1 MGRVD
6 WTDSI
11 RKLYRQRW
19 RIWVVAC
26 LAHTVG
32 LFHRVAMAPM
42 ADRIMADFGV
52 SATVFGSLGAGYF
65 YVYAAM
71 QLPAGTLAD
80 TLGPRRVI
88 TVGLLL
94 SAAGSLIMSQAPSF
108 AALYAG
114 RLIVSFGVS
123 VVWLSALKLIMEWF
137 RSRELATMTGLS
149 SSLVNLGQVA
159 AATPLALMIMSMGW
173 RMSLVTIAQV
183 TFGLAAASWFI
194 IKDSPAQVGLPPISQ
209 LDGRAA
215 HRDAEARDA
224 PSLGLSQ
231 RFKIVFGNKRL
242 WPLFL
247 VHFGIYGAYSTFFH
261 NWAVV
266 YLMQTYGVARD
277 FAANFILIAAL
288 GQISGAPLVGFLS
301 DRVLRRRRLP
311 AVIFAAIC
319 LTSFLFLALWR
330 GGHLPLEVLYPV
342 CFLVGLGIGAVPLI
356 FAAVRE
362 LAEPSVRG
370 TASGM
375 VNMGGFI
382 SAAIAQPLF
391 GYLLDRGWGGDVIEG
406 VRIYPQA
413 AFQPGLLLC
422 CALAA
427 LGFTGALLTKETRPK
442 ISWAAGGAE

>member
-1 MGRVD
+1 MSGGD
-6 WTDSI
+6 WPKPVQ
-11 RKLYRQRW
+11 KLYRQRW

-26 LAHTVG
+26 LAHTMG

-42 ADRIMADFGV
+42 ADRIMADFDV
-52 SATVFGSLGAGYF
+52 SATVLGSLGAGYF

-80 TLGPRRVI
+80 TLGPRKVI
-88 TVGLLL
+88 TAGLLL
-94 SAAGSLIMSQAPSF
+94 SAAGSLIMSMAPSF
-108 AALYAG
+108 AVLYAG
-114 RLIVSFGVS
+114 RLMVSFGVS
-123 VVWLSALKLIMEWF
+123 VVWLNALKLIMEWF

-149 SSLVNLGQVA
+149 SSLVNSGQVA
-159 AATPLALMIMSMGW
+159 AATPLALMIMSVGW
-173 RMSLVTIAQV
+173 RMSLVTVARV

-194 IKDSPAQVGLPPISQ
+194 IRDSPAQVGLPPLSG
-209 LDGRAA
+209 LDGQAA
-215 HRDAEARDA
+215 RQAIKARDA
-224 PSLGLSQ
+224 SSLSPRQ
-231 RFKIVFGNKRL
+231 RLKTVFGNKRL

-277 FAANFILIAAL
+277 FAANFILIAAV

-301 DRVLRRRRLP
+301 DRVMHRRRLP
-311 AVIFAAIC
+311 AVVCAAIF

-330 GGHLPLEVLYPV
+330 GGHLPLEVLYPM
-342 CFLVGLGIGAVPLI
+342 CFLVGLGIGAVPLV
-356 FAAVRE
+356 FAVVRE

-370 TASGM
+370 TASGL

-391 GYLLDRGWGGDVIEG
+391 GYFLDWGWRGDIIEG
-406 VRIYPQA
+406 VRIYPLE

-422 CALAA
+422 CGLAA
-427 LGFTGALLTKETRPK
+427 LGFVGALLTKETHPK
-442 ISWAAGGAE
+442 ISWATGVE

>member
-6 WTDSI
+6 WSDSMK
-11 RKLYRQRW
+11 KLYRQRW

-26 LAHTVG
+26 LAHTMG

-65 YVYAAM
+65 YVYASM
-71 QLPAGTLAD
+71 QLPSGTLAD
-80 TLGPRRVI
+80 TLGPRKVI
-88 TVGLLL
+88 TIGLLL
-94 SAAGSLIMSQAPSF
+94 SAAGSLIMSMAPSF
-108 AALYAG
+108 AVLYVG
-114 RLIVSFGVS
+114 RLVVSFGVS

-149 SSLVNLGQVA
+149 SSIVNSGQVA
-159 AATPLALMIMSMGW
+159 AATPLALMIMSVGW

-183 TFGLAAASWFI
+183 TFGLAVASWFI
-194 IKDSPAQVGLPPISQ
+194 IRDSPAKVGLPPLSGLKGQ
-209 LDGRAA
+209 AA
-215 HRDAEARDA
+215 RQATEARDA
-224 PSLGLSQ
+224 PSLSPRQ
-231 RFKIVFGNKRL
+231 RFKTVFGDKRL

-277 FAANFILIAAL
+277 FAANFILIAAV
-288 GQISGAPLVGFLS
+288 GQISGASLVGFLS

-311 AVIFAAIC
+311 AVVFAAIF
-319 LTSFLFLALWR
+319 LTSFLFLTLWR
-330 GGHLPLEVLYPV
+330 GGHPPLEVFYPL
-342 CFLVGLGIGAVPLI
+342 CFLVGLGVGAVPLI
-356 FAAVRE
+356 FAVVRE
-362 LAEPSVRG
+362 LAGPSVRG
-370 TASGM
+370 TASGL

-391 GYLLDRGWGGDVIEG
+391 GYLLDRGWRGEIIEG
-406 VRIYPQA
+406 VRIYPLE

-422 CALAA
+422 CGLAV
-427 LGFTGALLTKETRPK
+427 LGFVGALLTKETRPK
-442 ISWAAGGAE
+442 MGWVAGGIE

>member
-1 MGRVD
+1 MGRVA
-6 WTDSI
+6 WSDSMK
-11 RKLYRQRW
+11 KLYRQRW
-19 RIWVVAC
+19 RIWAVAC

-42 ADRIMADFGV
+42 ADRIMADFGI

-65 YVYAAM
+65 YVYAPM

-80 TLGPRRVI
+80 TLGPRKVI
-88 TVGLLL
+88 TTGLLL
-94 SAAGSLIMSQAPSF
+94 SAAGSLIMSQAPTF

-114 RLIVSFGVS
+114 RLVVSFGVS
-123 VVWLSALKLIMEWF
+123 VVWLSVLKLIMEWF
-137 RSRELATMTGLS
+137 RRRELATVTGLS
-149 SSLVNLGQVA
+149 SSLVNSGQVL
-159 AATPLALMIMSMGW
+159 AATPLALMIIFLGW

-183 TFGLAAASWFI
+183 TFGLAVASWFI
-194 IKDSPAQVGLPPISQ
+194 IRDSPAAVGLPPISQ
-209 LDGRAA
+209 LDGETSR
-215 HRDAEARDA
+215 RTVEARDA
-224 PSLGLSQ
+224 PSLSLRQ
-231 RFKIVFGNKRL
+231 RFKTVLGNKRL

-247 VHFGIYGAYSTFFH
+247 VHFGIYGAYSTFFQS
-261 NWAVV
+261 WAVV
-266 YLMQTYGVARD
+266 YLMQTYAVTRD
-277 FAANFILIAAL
+277 FAADFILIAAV

-311 AVIFAAIC
+311 MVVFSAIFLVA
-319 LTSFLFLALWR
+319 FLFLALWQ
-330 GGHLPLEVLYPV
+330 GGHLPLDVLYPV
-342 CFLVGLGIGAVPLI
+342 SFLAGFGVGTVPLL

-370 TASGM
+370 TSTGL

-391 GYLLDRGWGGDVIEG
+391 GYFLDRGWTGVMVEG

-422 CALAA
+422 CGLAA
-427 LGFTGALLTKETRPK
+427 LGFVGALLVHETRPK
-442 ISWAAGGAE
+442 ISWAVGGAD

>member
-6 WTDSI
+6 WSDSMK
-11 RKLYRQRW
+11 KLYRQRW
-19 RIWVVAC
+19 RIWVIAC
-26 LAHTVG
+26 LAHAMG
-32 LFHRVAMAPM
+32 IFHRVALAPM
-42 ADRIMADFGV
+42 ADRIMADFDV

-65 YVYAAM
+65 YVYASM
-71 QLPAGTLAD
+71 QLPAGTLTD
-80 TLGPRRVI
+80 TLGPRKVI
-88 TVGLLL
+88 TAGLLL

-123 VVWLSALKLIMEWF
+123 VVWLNVLKLIMEWF

-159 AATPLALMIMSMGW
+159 AATPLALMIISVGW

-183 TFGLAAASWFI
+183 TFGLAAAGWFVLR
-194 IKDSPAQVGLPPISQ
+194 DSPAQVGLPPLSQ
-209 LDGRAA
+209 IKGRSV
-215 HRDAEARDA
+215 RQTIEARDA
-224 PSLGLSQ
+224 PRLSLRQ
-231 RFKIVFGNKRL
+231 RFKTVFGNKRL
-242 WPLFL
+242 LPLFL

-266 YLMQTYGVARD
+266 YLMQTYGLARD
-277 FAANFILIAAL
+277 FAANFILIAAV

-301 DRVLRRRRLP
+301 DRIMHRRRLP
-311 AVIFAAIC
+311 AVIFSAIF
-319 LTSFLFLALWR
+319 LTAFLFLALWQ

-342 CFLVGLGIGAVPLI
+342 CFMVGLGIGSVPLI

-362 LAEPSVRG
+362 LADPSVRG
-370 TASGM
+370 TASGLI
-375 VNMGGFI
+375 NMGGFI
-382 SAAIAQPLF
+382 SVAIGQPLF
-391 GYLLDRGWGGDVIEG
+391 GYLLDRGWRGDIVEG

-422 CALAA
+422 CGLAA
-427 LGFTGALLTKETRPK
+427 LGFIGALLIREARPK
-442 ISWAAGGAE
+442 ISWAAGGTE